1 MVMSTLRWVSSGWTG
16 APGYTTF
23 RFSGSLGDT
32 AMNAAAAASR
42 TFLNAL
48 VAQIPAPVRYT
59 VDPTFNEVQ
68 ESSGIV
74 SNVMSYSTVP
84 ADVVGTGASFS
95 PAIAGVCVVW
105 RTSTLRTRRLAMGR
119 TFIVPVYSG
128 IFATNGQMTAASRT
142 AFLNAGLAFMNYVG
156 LGAAGRLTIWKRP
169 SSKGATDGN
178 SAEVT
183 GVMVNP
189 AGAELKTRRAG

>member
-1 MVMSTLRWVSSGWTG
+1 MSTLRWVSNGWTG
-16 APGYTTF
+16 GPGYTTF

-48 VAQIPAPVRYT
+48 AAQIPSPVKYT

-84 ADVVGTGASFS
+84 ADVTGTGASFA
-95 PAIAGVCVVW
+95 PAVAGVCVVW
-105 RTSTLRTRRLAMGR
+105 RTSTLRVRRLAMGR
-119 TFIVPVYSG
+119 TFIVPVNSG
-128 IFATNGQMTAASRT
+128 IFATNGQMTSAART
-142 AFLNAGLAFMNYVG
+142 VFLNAATAFMNYVAV
-156 LGAAGRLTIWKRP
+156 GAAGRLTIWKRP
-169 SSKGATDGN
+169 TSRGATDGS

-183 GVMVNP
+183 GVMINV
-189 AGAELKTRRAG
+189 AGAELKSRRAG

>member
-1 MVMSTLRWVSSGWTG
+1 
-16 APGYTTF
+16 
-23 RFSGSLGDT
+23 
-32 AMNAAAAASR
+32 
-42 TFLNAL
+42 
-48 VAQIPAPVRYT
+48 
-59 VDPTFNEVQ
+59 
-68 ESSGIV
+68 
-74 SNVMSYSTVP
+74 
-84 ADVVGTGASFS
+84 
-95 PAIAGVCVVW
+95 
-105 RTSTLRTRRLAMGR
+105 MGR

>member
-1 MVMSTLRWVSSGWTG
+1 MSTLRWVSNGWTG
-16 APGYTTF
+16 GPGYTTF

-48 VAQIPAPVRYT
+48 AAQIPSPVKFT

-84 ADVVGTGASFS
+84 ADVIGTAASFS
-95 PAIAGVCVVW
+95 PAVAGVCVVW
-105 RTSTLRTRRLAMGR
+105 RTSTLRVRRLAMGR
-119 TFIVPVYSG
+119 TFFVPVSSG
-128 IFATNGQMTAASRT
+128 IFATNGQMTSASRT
-142 AFLNAGLAFMNYVG
+142 IFLNAATTFMNYVAV
-156 LGAAGRLTIWKRP
+156 GAAGRLTIWKRP
-169 SSKGATDGN
+169 SSRGATDGS

-183 GVMVNP
+183 GVMINV
-189 AGAELKTRRAG
+189 AGAELKSRRAG